1 MISNT
6 ENFAVIMLY
15 PVSMD
20 LGQMYQENMHP
31 LRGMTPLEGPTR
43 IYIMD
48 LRLKYFKLYQEGTVC
63 VISIVNYVIN
73 NVEDDALFL
82 AWKLFISHNFFI
94 VSETRNL

>member
-31 LRGMTPLEGPTR
+31 LRGMAPLEGPTR

-48 LRLKYFKLYQEGTVC
+48 LRLKYFKLYQEGTVFFFF
-63 VISIVNYVIN
+63 SIMKYVIN
-73 NVEDDALFL
+73 NVEDNALFL
-82 AWKLFISHNFFI
+82 A
-94 VSETRNL
+94 

>member
-20 LGQMYQENMHP
+20 LGRMYQENMHP
-31 LRGMTPLEGPTR
+31 LRGMAPLEGPTR

-48 LRLKYFKLYQEGTVC
+48 LRLKYFKLYQKGTVC

-73 NVEDDALFL
+73 NAEDDALFL
-82 AWKLFISHNFFI
+82 A
-94 VSETRNL
+94 